1 MSLVRF
7 GRKIVFNLHMR
18 WSKDSHRGRPVF
30 PPQLYFMFI
39 RIASALLLAGLLA
52 TAAPAA
58 HAQTTAAKK
67 AAAKKAA
74 ARSAA
79 AKKAAAARS
88 AAAKS
93 AATKAAPTAVV
104 PTPAAAPLTQAQAS
118 VGVKEALN
126 KGILKAVQ
134 FASEPDGFNLNDDI
148 HIPTPPDLDIMKS
161 TVGRLPGMNLVFT
174 QLETQLNRAA
184 EAAAPK
190 AKDIFLNA
198 LANINITDALSLVTS
213 GSTDA
218 ATQFL
223 RKSTQSQLIS
233 AFHPDIEAAIDQV
246 GAGRAYS
253 TITDKYNTIPL
264 MAPVSLSL
272 ADYPTQK
279 AVDGLFI
286 LLAKEESKIRKN
298 PAARTSDILKQV
310 FGGR

>member
-1 MSLVRF
+1 ML
-7 GRKIVFNLHMR
+7 I
-18 WSKDSHRGRPVF
+18 
-30 PPQLYFMFI
+30 
-39 RIASALLLAGLLA
+39 AGLLA

-67 AAAKKAA
+67 V
-74 ARSAA
+74 AA
-79 AKKAAAARS
+79 AKKAAAAKTAATKAAAAKS

-93 AATKAAPTAVV
+93 AAAKAAAIV
-104 PTPAAAPLTQAQAS
+104 PTPPAAPLTEAQAS
-118 VGVKEALN
+118 AGVKEALN
-126 KGILKAVQ
+126 KGIIKAVQ

-148 HIPTPPDLDIMKS
+148 HIPTPPDLDIMKT

-198 LANINITDALSLVTS
+198 LSNISITDGLMLVTS

-223 RKSTQSQLIS
+223 RKSTQSQLIT

-246 GAGRAYS
+246 GAGRAYA
-253 TITDKYNTIPL
+253 TISSKYNQIPL
-264 MAPVSLSL
+264 MTPVTLSL
-272 ADYPTQK
+272 ADYTTQK

-286 LLAKEESKIRKN
+286 LLAQEEAKIRKN

-310 FGGR
+310 FGRK

>member
-1 MSLVRF
+1 
-7 GRKIVFNLHMR
+7 
-18 WSKDSHRGRPVF
+18 
-30 PPQLYFMFI
+30 MFT
-39 RIASALLLAGLLA
+39 RIASALFLVGLLA

-67 AAAKKAA
+67 AAAAKKT
-74 ARSAA
+74 AA
-79 AKKAAAARS
+79 AKTAAAKAAAAKAATTKAP
-88 AAAKS
+88 AAA
-93 AATKAAPTAVV
+93 APA
-104 PTPAAAPLTQAQAS
+104 PAAPLTEAQAS
-118 VGVKEALN
+118 AGVKEALN
-126 KGILKAVQ
+126 KGIIKAVQ

-148 HIPTPPDLDIMKS
+148 HIPTPPDLDIMKT
-161 TVGRLPGMNLVFT
+161 TVGRLPGMSLVFT

-190 AKDIFLNA
+190 AKDIFINA
-198 LANINITDALSLVTS
+198 LAKISITDALSLVTS

-223 RKSTQSQLIS
+223 RRSTQSQLIS

-253 TITDKYNTIPL
+253 TITDKYNKIPL
-264 MAPVSLSL
+264 MAPVNLSL
-272 ADYPTQK
+272 ADYTTQK

>member
-1 MSLVRF
+1 MLTRF
-7 GRKIVFNLHMR
+7 
-18 WSKDSHRGRPVF
+18 
-30 PPQLYFMFI
+30 
-39 RIASALLLAGLLA
+39 ASALLVAGLLA
-52 TAAPAA
+52 ATAPSAQAQTKTAVKKKTTTTKKTTTKAPVKSSVKTTTKTTVKAPVAPA
-58 HAQTTAAKK
+58 
-67 AAAKKAA
+67 
-74 ARSAA
+74 
-79 AKKAAAARS
+79 
-88 AAAKS
+88 
-93 AATKAAPTAVV
+93 PVV
-104 PTPAAAPLTQAQAS
+104 PLTEAQAS
-118 VGVKEALN
+118 AGVKEALN
-126 KGILKAVQ
+126 KGIVKAVQ

-148 HIPTPPDLDIMKS
+148 HIPTPPDLDIVKS
-161 TVGRLPGMNLVFT
+161 TVGRLPGMPMLFG

-198 LANINITDALSLVTS
+198 LANISITDALSLVTS

-223 RKSTQSQLIS
+223 RRSTQAQLIS

-253 TITDKYNTIPL
+253 TITNTYNKVPL
-264 MAPVSLSL
+264 MAPVTLSL
-272 ADYPTQK
+272 ADYTTQK

-286 LLAKEESKIRKN
+286 LLAKEEAKIRKN

>member
-1 MSLVRF
+1 
-7 GRKIVFNLHMR
+7 
-18 WSKDSHRGRPVF
+18 
-30 PPQLYFMFI
+30 MFT
-39 RIASALLLAGLLA
+39 RIASALLVAGLLA

-67 AAAKKAA
+67 AAAAKAA
-74 ARSAA
+74 AAKTVA
-79 AKKAAAARS
+79 AKKAAAAKAS
-88 AAAKS
+88 AAK
-93 AATKAAPTAVV
+93 AATTKAPVV
-104 PTPAAAPLTQAQAS
+104 ATPAPAPLTEAQAS
-118 VGVKEALN
+118 AGVKEALN
-126 KGILKAVQ
+126 KGIVKAVQ

-148 HIPTPPDLDIMKS
+148 HIPTPPDLEIVKS
-161 TVGRLPGMNLVFT
+161 TVGRLPGMTMLFG

-198 LANINITDALSLVTS
+198 LANISITDALTLVTS

-223 RKSTQSQLIS
+223 RRSTQSQLIS

-253 TITDKYNTIPL
+253 TITNTYNKVPL
-264 MAPVSLSL
+264 MAPVTLSL
-272 ADYPTQK
+272 ADYTTQK

-286 LLAKEESKIRKN
+286 LLAKEEAKIRKN

-310 FGGR
+310 FGR

>member
-1 MSLVRF
+1 
-7 GRKIVFNLHMR
+7 
-18 WSKDSHRGRPVF
+18 
-30 PPQLYFMFI
+30 MFT
-39 RIASALLLAGLLA
+39 RIASALLVAGLLA

-67 AAAKKAA
+67 AAAAKAA
-74 ARSAA
+74 AAKTAA
-79 AKKAAAARS
+79 AKKAAATKAA
-88 AAAKS
+88 AAAKAS
-93 AATKAAPTAVV
+93 AATKAAA
-104 PTPAAAPLTQAQAS
+104 TPAAPPAAPLTEAQAS
-118 VGVKEALN
+118 AGVKEALN
-126 KGILKAVQ
+126 KGIIKAVQ

-148 HIPTPPDLDIMKS
+148 HIPTPPDLEIVKS
-161 TVGRLPGMNLVFT
+161 TVGRLPGMGLVFT

-198 LANINITDALSLVTS
+198 LANISITDALTLVTS

-223 RKSTQSQLIS
+223 RRSTQSQLIT

-253 TITDKYNTIPL
+253 TVTDKYNKIPL
-264 MAPVSLSL
+264 MTPVNLSL
-272 ADYPTQK
+272 ADYTTQK

-286 LLAKEESKIRKN
+286 LLAQEEAKIRKN

-310 FGGR
+310 FGRK